1 MYIYIYISFYIIL
14 YYKIYIYSCMYTP
27 MITSFNIHPFGI
39 WDPHAFAPK
48 VSYAL
53 TLGSFGSSPRWA
65 MALQLMEGAE
75 ATGQKPQQGSF
86 TALLGQGIQ
95 RGPTG
100 PTGIELRMGGTSFWG
115 WLGVPGIPK
124 WPIFWNRV
132 LEVTSTS

>member
-1 MYIYIYISFYIIL
+1 
-14 YYKIYIYSCMYTP
+14 MYTP

-65 MALQLMEGAE
+65 MALQLMEVAE

-86 TALLGQGIQ
+86 TALLGQGTQ
-95 RGPTG
+95 RGPKGG
-100 PTGIELRMGGTSFWG
+100 PQGPRG
-115 WLGVPGIPK
+115 
-124 WPIFWNRV
+124 
-132 LEVTSTS
+132 